1 MVRTRVAVVFGGAS
15 VEREVSI
22 VSARTIVA
30 GFPADRYET
39 VPIAVDPAGNF
50 RSDADSRAILS
61 GGFGAA
67 GSPPTRLPPG
77 RFDGVDLAFP
87 IVHGETGEDG
97 TLQGFF
103 ETLGIPYAGSDVAG
117 SALGMN
123 KAAFKARMREAGLP
137 VARSIAVDAAAW
149 ETSAGSIAD
158 RVAARLPLPLF
169 VKPSSGGSSLG
180 VSKVKSWEALAPAV
194 EAALAY
200 DRTVLVE
207 EGIDAREIECAV
219 LGNDAPQAS
228 GCGEIVPGREFYD
241 YEDKYISGGARLLVP
256 APLPRGTAEE
266 VRAIALRAF
275 SIAGCSGFARV
286 DFFVEKGAGRI
297 LLNEVNTLPG
307 FTAISMFPKLWA
319 EAGVPLGELLDRI
332 ARLAFERTQARARAA
347 AGRPNPTR
355 LA

>member
-15 VEREVSI
+15 VEREVSV
-22 VSARTIVA
+22 VSARTVMA

-39 VPIAVDPAGNF
+39 IPVAIDPAGNI
-50 RSDADSRAILS
+50 RGDADSRAILA
-61 GGFGAA
+61 GGPDAV
-67 GSPPTRLPPG
+67 PPSLMRLPPG
-77 RFDGVDLAFP
+77 RFDGIDLAFP

-137 VARSIAVDAAAW
+137 VPRSVAVDAAAW
-149 ETSAGSIAD
+149 ETGAGSVAD
-158 RVAARLPLPLF
+158 GVAARLRLPLF

-180 VSKVKSWEALAPAV
+180 VTKVKAWEDLGTAV
-194 EAALAY
+194 RAALAY

-207 EGIDAREIECAV
+207 EGIDAREVECAV
-219 LGNDAPQAS
+219 LGNDEPEAS

-256 APLPRGTAEE
+256 APLPAEVADE
-266 VRAIALRAF
+266 VRGIARRAF
-275 SIAGCSGFARV
+275 ALAGCAGFARV
-286 DFFVEKGAGRI
+286 DFFVEKGTGRV
-297 LLNEVNTLPG
+297 LLNEINTLPG
-307 FTAISMFPKLWA
+307 FTAISMFPKLWD

-332 ARLAFERTQARARAA
+332 AGLAFERRGAKARAA
-347 AGRPNPTR
+347 AARPAPRR
-355 LA
+355 LG